1 MHPNLS
7 NMVKQQML
15 KITKLQK
22 TRRTQEVLCGLILDE
37 IDGDSNVPNLIRLA
51 AKKKYSI
58 IRKVRI

>member
-1 MHPNLS
+1 
-7 NMVKQQML
+7 ML
-15 KITKLQK
+15 KINKLQK

-58 IRKVRI
+58 IRKVPI

>member
-1 MHPNLS
+1 
-7 NMVKQQML
+7 ML

-51 AKKKYSI
+51 ANKKYSI